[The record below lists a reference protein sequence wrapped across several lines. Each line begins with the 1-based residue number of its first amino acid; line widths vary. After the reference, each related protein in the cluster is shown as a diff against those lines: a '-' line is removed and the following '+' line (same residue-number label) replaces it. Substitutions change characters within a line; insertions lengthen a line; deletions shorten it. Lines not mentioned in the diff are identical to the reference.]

1 MPITFLLEF
10 VLLEFP
16 EWLFLFEFDD
26 FDELGD
32 EDVGF
37 TLGVELLFFEL
48 LLLPLEFEDPEDPP
62 DDCFSF
68 LSLIIICK
76 IE

>member
-1 MPITFLLEF
+1 MPITFLFEL

-16 EWLFLFEFDD
+16 EWLFLFELDD

-68 LSLIIICK
+68 LSLIIIC
-76 IE
+76 